1 MEGSYPLKVACGA
14 ERVRA
19 GVGGGERPLVAR
31 EEQRKGAEER
41 GGPNAVRG
49 NRPKDRSRLVPTAIP

>member
-1 MEGSYPLKVACGA
+1 MEGSNPLKVACGA

-19 GVGGGERPLVAR
+19 GVGGGERLLVAR

-41 GGPNAVRG
+41 GGAKRCKGKQTKRQV
-49 NRPKDRSRLVPTAIP
+49 

>member
-1 MEGSYPLKVACGA
+1 MEGSNPLKVACGA

-19 GVGGGERPLVAR
+19 DVGGGERLLVAR

-41 GGPNAVRG
+41 G
-49 NRPKDRSRLVPTAIP
+49 